1 MGSPGGR
8 ENLPDVAETKNLG
21 STQVFTWEVRAA
33 EKIYLTSLKQKTS
46 VRPKFSENLGST
58 QVF

>member
-21 STQVFTWEVRAA
+21 STQVF
-33 EKIYLTSLKQKTS
+33 LTSLKQKTS